1 MTNDIDWT
9 TEMLTVAE
17 TKSYQ
22 DLITWIGTTLEIQEK
37 NSTHLTYLL
46 TPSNERISKAYVNI
60 KDNVLYGIYLQ
71 GDNYFLPFEYLYGLS
86 KEYKTAFN
94 TYDSIDDEQF
104 AFYPTNTFGKLNGID
119 SWIEKELQSL
129 PHKEVTFKNVSFH
142 FDKSE
147 IPYHFRDGWHFINPE
162 AYSKQSTAAN
172 IGIANSGA
180 DGKTMNF
187 WNSIKQWLGL
197 TNKAMH

>member
-1 MTNDIDWT
+1 MTNDINWT
-9 TEMLTVAE
+9 TEMLNVAE
-17 TKSYQ
+17 NKGYQ
-22 DLITWIGTTLEIQEK
+22 DLINWVGTTLEIQET

-46 TPSNERISKAYVNI
+46 TPSNDRISKAYVNI

-71 GDNYFLPFEYLYGLS
+71 GDAYFLPFEYLYGLT
-86 KEYKTAFN
+86 KEYKTTFN
-94 TYDSIDDEQF
+94 TYDPIDDEQF
-104 AFYPTNTFGKLNGID
+104 VFYPTKTFGKLNGID

-172 IGIANSGA
+172 IVLPILGQTKNQSAFGHALSSCSGV
-180 DGKTMNF
+180 
-187 WNSIKQWLGL
+187 
-197 TNKAMH
+197 TNKAQF